1 MKKVIV
7 ITGPTAV
14 GKTKLSIEI
23 AKRLQ
28 TDIINGDAYQIYQK
42 MNIGTAKPTDD
53 EKQGVTH
60 HYMDFLDSSKTYSI
74 AEFQKGVRECIDDL
88 TSKNKVP
95 LIVGGSGLYID
106 SVIKNYQFLEE
117 KRSNEQSKYDSLTN
131 EELHQVLANLD
142 PDKASEIH
150 PNNRKRV
157 LRAIELI
164 SSNVDNTS
172 RSKKNELVYD
182 ALIIFLNDNRESLY
196 DRINKRVDKMLADGL
211 IEEVK
216 NIGINNYS
224 MTSKVAIGYKEVI
237 QYLNN
242 EIDYN
247 EMVELI
253 KKNSR
258 HYAKRQFTWFK
269 NKNQD
274 NCQVVNINLEDFNKT
289 IDEVYNLITVFLS
302 K

>member
-53 EKQGVTH
+53 EKQGVIH

-142 PDKASEIH
+142 HNKASEIH

-269 NKNQD
+269 NQD

>member
-53 EKQGVTH
+53 EKQGVIH

-182 ALIIFLNDNRESLY
+182 ALIIFLNDNRQSLY

-269 NKNQD
+269 NQD

>member
-53 EKQGVTH
+53 EKQGVIH

-164 SSNVDNTS
+164 SSNVDNSS

-269 NKNQD
+269 NQD

>member
-53 EKQGVTH
+53 EKQGVIH

-95 LIVGGSGLYID
+95 LIVGRSGLYID

-142 PDKASEIH
+142 PDKASKIH

-269 NKNQD
+269 NQD

>member
-28 TDIINGDAYQIYQK
+28 TYIINGDAYQIYQK

-53 EKQGVTH
+53 EKQGVIH

-269 NKNQD
+269 NQD

>member
-53 EKQGVTH
+53 EKQGVIH

-74 AEFQKGVRECIDDL
+74 AEFQKGVRECIGDL

-269 NKNQD
+269 NQD

>member
-53 EKQGVTH
+53 EKQGVIH

-164 SSNVDNTS
+164 SSNVYNSS

-247 EMVELI
+247 EMVEQI

-258 HYAKRQFTWFK
+258 HYAKRQFTWF
-269 NKNQD
+269 KNQD

>member
-74 AEFQKGVRECIDDL
+74 AKFQKGVRECIDDL

-269 NKNQD
+269 NQD

>member
-53 EKQGVTH
+53 EKQGVIH

-157 LRAIELI
+157 IRAIELI

-224 MTSKVAIGYKEVI
+224 ITSKVAIGYKEVI

-269 NKNQD
+269 NQD

>member
-1 MKKVIV
+1 
-7 ITGPTAV
+7 
-14 GKTKLSIEI
+14 
-23 AKRLQ
+23 
-28 TDIINGDAYQIYQK
+28 
-42 MNIGTAKPTDD
+42 
-53 EKQGVTH
+53 
-60 HYMDFLDSSKTYSI
+60 MDFLDSGKTYSI

-131 EELHQVLANLD
+131 
-142 PDKASEIH
+142 EIH

-269 NKNQD
+269 NQD

>member
-53 EKQGVTH
+53 EKQGVIH

-142 PDKASEIH
+142 PDKASKIH

-269 NKNQD
+269 NQD

>member
-53 EKQGVTH
+53 EKQGVIH

-269 NKNQD
+269 NQD

-289 IDEVYNLITVFLS
+289 IDEVYNLITVFYC

>member
-53 EKQGVTH
+53 EKQGVIH
-60 HYMDFLDSSKTYSI
+60 HYMDLLDSSKTYSI

-269 NKNQD
+269 NQD

>member
-269 NKNQD
+269 NQD